1 MNNPQK
7 PIKVYVPVE
16 VAFDE
21 NGHMYPR
28 LIHWED
34 GKTYEMPINR
44 DTTWQVESADGDVA
58 ATEQVDDLPGYGM
71 PGLILRAAYVK
82 QQTIMIKAPAAS
94 DLGLLVCTAP
104 YDGYTKGDYENTH
117 PVQALADTPDFA
129 GYDKYWY
136 FDLNELTKE

>member
-34 GKTYEMPINR
+34 GKTYEVDRIL
-44 DTTWQVESADGDVA
+44 DVR
-58 ATEQVDDLPGYGM
+58 P
-71 PGLILRAAYVK
+71 
-82 QQTIMIKAPAAS
+82 APAARAGGQGDRYTIRVCGRES
-94 DLGLLVCTAP
+94 YLFFERSPVLAGVELGRWFVERRWA
-104 YDGYTKGDYENTH
+104 
-117 PVQALADTPDFA
+117 
-129 GYDKYWY
+129 
-136 FDLNELTKE
+136 